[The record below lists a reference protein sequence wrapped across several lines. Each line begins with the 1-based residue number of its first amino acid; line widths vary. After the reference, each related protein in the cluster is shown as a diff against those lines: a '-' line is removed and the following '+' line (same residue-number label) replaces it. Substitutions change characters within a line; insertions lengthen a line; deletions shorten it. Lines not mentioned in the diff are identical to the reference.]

1 MNMPA
6 ADAISAARNLVAIPP
21 VPLAEPGPRL
31 DESTASFVNKNG
43 AHGQSIELGLLRSF
57 KELMDLTKSILEA

>member
-31 DESTASFVNKNG
+31 DESTGSFVNNG
-43 AHGQSIELGLLRSF
+43 THGQSIELGLLRSF